1 MEKNDIILIHG
12 TNYKQMA
19 KKVMEAANVAEDIG
33 DKKKKIAL
41 KPNLVTAKA
50 PSSGAT
56 THSELLAGVIEYLQE
71 HGFEN
76 ITIMEGSWVG
86 DRTGEAFRAAGY
98 DMVCDRYHVPFVDL
112 QRDTWKEYDAAGMK
126 AVAGIP
132 SREVLLSKLLGSF
145 KSPIASFARVIKQI
159 AEKDA

>member
-12 TNYKQMA
+12 TNYKVMA

-86 DRTGEAFRAAGY
+86 DRTGEAFRAAG
-98 DMVCDRYHVPFVDL
+98 
-112 QRDTWKEYDAAGMK
+112 
-126 AVAGIP
+126 
-132 SREVLLSKLLGSF
+132 
-145 KSPIASFARVIKQI
+145 
-159 AEKDA
+159 

>member
-12 TNYKQMA
+12 TNYKVMA

-56 THSELLAGVIEYLQE
+56 THSCWRVSLNTCRNTVLKILQSWRDPGSVTAPVK
-71 HGFEN
+71 HSAQPVTTWSAHA
-76 ITIMEGSWVG
+76 IT
-86 DRTGEAFRAAGY
+86 FRLWICSVTPGRNTMPQA
-98 DMVCDRYHVPFVDL
+98 
-112 QRDTWKEYDAAGMK
+112 
-126 AVAGIP
+126 
-132 SREVLLSKLLGSF
+132 
-145 KSPIASFARVIKQI
+145 
-159 AEKDA
+159 